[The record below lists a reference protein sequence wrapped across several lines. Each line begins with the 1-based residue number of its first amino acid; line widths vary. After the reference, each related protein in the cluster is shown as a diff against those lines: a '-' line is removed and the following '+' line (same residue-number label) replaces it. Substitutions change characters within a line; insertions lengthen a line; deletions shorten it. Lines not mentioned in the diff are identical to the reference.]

1 MAGSQAPLSEAE
13 ICHLECGM
21 DESWPN
27 VGKTCSEVTAEEAAD
42 VARDPGELYQISADA
57 LELGSEPVMLYYL
70 DGFVD
75 AGGAGRQVVT
85 HMLSTL
91 EHSEVA
97 RFDVDTLTDYRS
109 RRPTMIFTKDHWE
122 SIDMPETVLHL
133 VTDAAGTKFL
143 LLNGLEPDREWE
155 AFSAAVLALSARLH
169 VRLAASF
176 HGIPMGVPHTRPLGI
191 TGHATKPELVES
203 YRSLVDRLQVP
214 GSATALIEYRMGEA
228 SRPAIGFA
236 VHVPHYLAHASY
248 PAAAITL
255 LTALE
260 RATGLQI
267 PAESLQEAAQLT
279 DAEITRQVEGS
290 EEVTE
295 VVRSL
300 EEQYDAFTAE
310 HQDLLAQP
318 ENMPTADELGAQFE
332 KFLAEQQQFGS
343 EGTDNIS

>member
-1 MAGSQAPLSEAE
+1 
-13 ICHLECGM
+13 M
-21 DESWPN
+21 DQSRPD
-27 VGKTCSEVTAEEAAD
+27 VGKTCTEAMGEEAAD
-42 VARDPGELYQISADA
+42 VARDPGELYQMSTDA
-57 LELGSEPVMLYYL
+57 VELSSEPVMLYYL

-91 EHSEVA
+91 EHSEIA
-97 RFDVDTLTDYRS
+97 RFDIDSLTDYRS

-133 VTDAAGTKFL
+133 VTDAGGTKFL

-155 AFSAAVLALSARLH
+155 AFSAAVLTLTARLN
-169 VRLAASF
+169 VRLAANF

-191 TGHATKPELVES
+191 TGHATQPDLIES
-203 YRSLVDRLQVP
+203 YRPLVDRLQVP
-214 GSATALIEYRMGEA
+214 GSVSALIEYRMGEA

-248 PAAAITL
+248 PAAAATL
-255 LTALE
+255 LSALE
-260 RATGLQI
+260 RATGLRI
-267 PAESLQEAAQLT
+267 PADPLHEAAQLT

-310 HQDLLAQP
+310 QQQDLLAQP

-343 EGTDNIS
+343 EGTDNL